1 MIFKEQL
8 ESYPD
13 YNEGIKI
20 KEHLSYKLKETMIEA
35 DKSPL
40 KLGYLSL

>member
-20 KEHLSYKLKETMIEA
+20 KEHLSYKFGEAMIEA
-35 DKSPL
+35 DKSLL
-40 KLGYLSL
+40 KLMV

>member
-40 KLGYLSL
+40 NLIV